1 MPVSLSTAL
10 LYYKRP
16 EIQNALVDAAIDKEI
31 AVSYGGQGYGKR
43 PDTLQYPKD
52 VIEFVKN
59 GVTSFHCSEEL
70 WMNPLQITT
79 GAKRNELD
87 ALRKGWDLIL
97 DIDCPELTY
106 SKIAGDLL
114 VQALRYHNV
123 QTIFVKFS
131 GNHGFHIA
139 VPFESFPE
147 SIHGTPIKDWFPD
160 GPRKIAAY
168 LGHFIKQRLAEELLK
183 FHDIAEIRK
192 RVGKTHEELV
202 KNNVFDPFNVLKID
216 TVLIAP
222 RHLYRM
228 PYSLNEKSGLVSIP
242 IDPDRILAFDKSLAE
257 PMKVKPDRE
266 FIDRRKAVRN
276 EASKLFVAAYD
287 FVAETNRSKLEK
299 DDYKPHRE
307 FEAPQ
312 QALAETL
319 FPPCIKLA
327 SQGMKDGK
335 KRALF
340 AIVNFLTSVGWD
352 YDKILEWLKEWNKR
366 NPEPLS
372 DTIIEGHVRYHKQAK
387 KKMLPPN
394 CRQFWED
401 LSICKPDGLCNRIKN
416 PVSYATRRA
425 WILNRE
431 QEEQKDKESRKSG
444 DFDYE
449 VK

>member
-16 EIQNALVDAAIDKEI
+16 EIQNALVDAATDKEI

-43 PDTLQYPKD
+43 PDTLQYPQD
-52 VIEFVKN
+52 IIEFAKK

-106 SKIAGDLL
+106 SKIAGNLL
-114 VQALRYHNV
+114 VQALHYHDIKSV
-123 QTIFVKFS
+123 FVKFS

-139 VPFESFPE
+139 VPFESFPD

-168 LGHFIKQRLAEELLK
+168 LAHFIRQRLAEELLK
-183 FHDIAEIRK
+183 FHDIAEIK
-192 RVGKTHEELV
+192 RRVNKTQEQLV
-202 KNNVFDPFNVLKID
+202 QNNVFDPFKVLSID

-242 IDPDRILAFDKSLAE
+242 IDPERILAFDKSTAAPEHVTL
-257 PMKVKPDRE
+257 PVPYIRRE
-266 FIDRRKAVRN
+266 TAAKN
-276 EASKLFVAAYD
+276 EAYKLFIKAFD
-287 FVAETNRSKLEK
+287 FVAKTTVQKTERDEYTPRK
-299 DDYKPHRE
+299 E
-307 FEAPQ
+307 FEVPT
-312 QALAETL
+312 QALSETL
-319 FPPCIKLA
+319 FPPCMKLA
-327 SQGMKDGK
+327 AQGLTDGK

-352 YDKILEWLKEWNKR
+352 YDKISEWLKEWNKK

-372 DTIIEGHVRYHKQAK
+372 ETIIEGHVRYHKQAK

-394 CRQFWED
+394 CRQYWQD
-401 LSICKPDGLCNRIKN
+401 LSLCHPDGLCNRIKN
-416 PVSYATRRA
+416 PVSYATRKA
-425 WILNRE
+425 WMLNRDA
-431 QEEQKDKESRKSG
+431 EEQKQKSG
-444 DFDYE
+444 KWTEEDFD